1 MGVLNIRMMGLH
13 IYIYIYIIY
22 YITIYNYIYIL
33 VWSSIYPYLFIYI
46 YSIYTYLHIYI
57 SNVIWYPLD
66 YLPIYSIIYIYIYIL
81 YILYAE
87 HLGEISTDIYHPSC
101 YHAVLSAGSQSW
113 CLHDGVE
120 AGDEA
125 SDGTGWSLMPIYSY
139 DWMGWW
145 KNWDNI
151 YIWAT
156 VKNPAIL
163 NMYSMDIGL
172 WKLME
177 IVKNTR

>member
-1 MGVLNIRMMGLH
+1 MGVFNIRMMGLH

-57 SNVIWYPLD
+57 PNVIWYPLD
-66 YLPIYSIIYIYIYIL
+66 YLPIYSIIYIHIYYI

-125 SDGTGWSLMPIYSY
+125 SDGTGWSLMPI
-139 DWMGWW
+139 
-145 KNWDNI
+145 
-151 YIWAT
+151 
-156 VKNPAIL
+156 
-163 NMYSMDIGL
+163 
-172 WKLME
+172 
-177 IVKNTR
+177 